1 MTVEWQVLL
10 SYDAKNEFYKPINEN
25 LNFDLI
31 NDEVKDF
38 RLTLIILLIDVGA
51 ENLKSYTKSSILF
64 NMTLQVGENPITIL
78 KKFLANNFERKQDFT
93 YMLHCTVNQDNYLT
107 FGTNNELSLHAANF
121 ENQVEMAK
129 QLLPQIKKS

>member
-1 MTVEWQVLL
+1 MNVEWQVML
-10 SYDAKNEFYKPINEN
+10 SYDAKTEYYRPTNES
-25 LNFDLI
+25 LDFDLI
-31 NDEVKDF
+31 KDEIKDF
-38 RLTLIILLIDVGA
+38 RLNLIILLIDVGA

-78 KKFLANNFERKQDFT
+78 QRFLANNFERKQDFT
-93 YMLHCTVNQDNYLT
+93 YMLHCTVNQDNYVT

-121 ENQVEMAK
+121 ENQVETAK